1 MITARQMVALLQ
13 SLNDGDDEQ
22 FYAIALQV
30 AASEAKRGRVEVATE
45 LQSQVDFARARKSA
59 QPRLQSNRPGRVV
72 AFAKPKGEL
81 QSLLSTSSP
90 KTSLSELILDE
101 NLASRLRNIVLQQ
114 RQRDRLRE
122 HTRSPKSKLLL
133 IGPPGC
139 GKTFTATALA
149 GELHLPLHAIRLDAI
164 ISRFMGETA
173 TKLRLI
179 FDQIASER
187 AVYLFDEFDAIGG
200 KRTSDNDVGEMR
212 RVLNSFLQFLE
223 EANST
228 DSLIIAATNH
238 PELLDPA
245 LLRRFDDVLIYPLP
259 SAEMIPTLLND
270 RLSHFKTR
278 LADWHHVAAAAAGLS
293 QAEIVKAADD
303 VVRNAILD
311 RETCISEEQLL
322 TALEHRRQLLD
333 VLQTSK

>member
-13 SLNDGDDEQ
+13 SLNDGNDEQ

-30 AASEAKRGRVEVATE
+30 AASEAKRGRIEVATE

-59 QPRLQSNRPGRVV
+59 QPRLESKRVGRVV

-81 QSLLSTSSP
+81 QSLLSTSLP
-90 KTSLSELILDE
+90 RTALSELVLDE
-101 NLASRLRNIVLQQ
+101 SLASQLRNIVHQQ

-122 HTRSPKSKLLL
+122 HARSPKSKLLL

-139 GKTFTATALA
+139 GKTFTAAAIA
-149 GELHLPLHAIRLDAI
+149 GELHLPLHSIRLDAI

-173 TKLRLI
+173 SKLRLI
-179 FDQIASER
+179 FDQISSER

-223 EANST
+223 ERNST

-259 SAEMIPTLLND
+259 SAEMIPALLSD
-270 RLSHFKTR
+270 RLSHFKTK
-278 LADWHHVAAAAAGLS
+278 LTDWKHVAAAAVGLS

-303 VVRNAILD
+303 VVRNAILA
-311 RETCISEEQLL
+311 REAGINEVQLL
-322 TALEHRRQLLD
+322 DALEHRRQLSDL
-333 VLQTSK
+333 LQTSK